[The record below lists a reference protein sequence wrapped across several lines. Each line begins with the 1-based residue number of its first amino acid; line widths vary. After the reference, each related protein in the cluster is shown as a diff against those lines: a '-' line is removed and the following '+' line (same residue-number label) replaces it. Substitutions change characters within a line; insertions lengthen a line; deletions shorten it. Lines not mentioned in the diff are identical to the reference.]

1 MKKIL
6 AVTIAALTLV
16 ATVLG
21 GCASKEAA
29 EPVQDSTQLYKNVRH
44 IKVTAYSEKPVFHP
58 VQQSAQMFRFPM
70 GLPKAQATVL
80 LQLITVKRLYFFLE
94 IAMKTAW
101 ETVIVN
107 G

>member
-58 VQQSAQMFRFPM
+58 VQQSALLLGIRYEFSVTIS
-70 GLPKAQATVL
+70 LCAPKRISNQTPA
-80 LQLITVKRLYFFLE
+80 
-94 IAMKTAW
+94 
-101 ETVIVN
+101 
-107 G
+107 